1 MLCFH
6 CQGGLQNWEPNDD
19 PWEEH
24 AKHFPLCEFL
34 NLIKS
39 RGYVRKVQD
48 GYRRSLRKNSS
59 MSESSNTSNTSSHS
73 PESRPMSPEDY
84 IPGNLTNSP
93 KKDDDEKL
101 LEENKRLKDEKLCK
115 ICVDNELGVVFLPCG
130 HFVTC
135 TSCAASLQK
144 CPVCRSTISNLVKT
158 YLS

>member
-48 GYRRSLRKNSS
+48 GYRTSLRKYSS
-59 MSESSNTSNTSSHS
+59 MSESSNNSNTSSHS
-73 PESRPMSPEDY
+73 PESHPMSPEYY
-84 IPGNLTNSP
+84 IPSNLTNSQ
-93 KKDDDEKL
+93 KKDDD
-101 LEENKRLKDEKLCK
+101 DKLCK
-115 ICVDNELGVVFLPCG
+115 ICVDNKLGVVFLPCG